1 MAVVQISRIQVRRGQ
16 KYSNTGVPQ
25 LSSAEFAWAVDS
37 QELFIGNGSIAE
49 GAPYVGNTKIL
60 TEHDNLIDLL
70 GAYQFAVTDPSIS
83 GTVAR
88 SLQQKLDEYVSV
100 LDFGAVA
107 DGFTDCSAAF
117 QKAIDQLFLNFDPRF
132 KRRLIVP
139 PGNYRFTND
148 LFVPSTAF
156 LQGENKTNVILNFGS
171 SNIRF
176 KSINETL
183 EGNYSSSDHPQD
195 INLSNMTLEFTSG
208 QFVFSGVTDSSF
220 NELKFT
226 STYSS
231 GDDISSAVPTLF
243 WQNDLAG
250 ASANRVVFRD
260 CTFEFLPIIGQC
272 IQTMPFETV
281 VDFDTC
287 KFSTCGTGIK
297 VDGVSGQS
305 NKWKIYNSTFDVI
318 ANQAFVSPFGYDT
331 QITECTFR
339 NCGNGT
345 NTAADPIN
353 YVIQFG
359 EGTTNV
365 VKGCSFDRLKAA
377 GVTASF
383 DKPAIQEVF
392 GGGLVQISDR
402 VSTNIF
408 TADSYRPLAVFS
420 LYNSSTTIEYTLTLG
435 TTVRKGTLTIG
446 VEKDR
451 SNFSITDN
459 YQHASGDLVVT
470 EFNFDGV
477 RRNNLPGSLSDST
490 VDTLVLT
497 YVNPS
502 ATGATGSIAYSVSY
516 SV

>member
-70 GAYQFAVTDPSIS
+70 GAYQFSVGNPSIS
-83 GTVAR
+83 GTVSR

-107 DGFTDCSAAF
+107 DGYTDCTAAF
-117 QKAIDQLFLNFDPRF
+117 QTAIDQLFLNVDVRL
-132 KRRLIVP
+132 KRKLIVP
-139 PGNYRFTND
+139 PGNYKFYSD
-148 LFVPSTAF
+148 LYIPSTAYI
-156 LQGENKTNVILNFGS
+156 QGENRANVVLDFGD
-171 SNIRF
+171 NDVRF
-176 KSINETL
+176 KSILETT
-183 EGNYSSSDHPQD
+183 EGNYTSSDHPQD
-195 INLSNMTLEFTSG
+195 IRLGELTLNFLAG
-208 QFVFSGVTDSSF
+208 QFAFSGVTDSLFDS
-220 NELKFT
+220 LTFT
-226 STYSS
+226 STYAL
-231 GDDISSAVPTLF
+231 GDDITTAVPTLF

-250 ASANRVVFRD
+250 ASANRITFSNVM
-260 CTFEFLPIIGQC
+260 FEFLPVVGKC
-272 IQTMPFETV
+272 IQTMAFATELE
-281 VDFDTC
+281 FDSCNMT
-287 KFSTCGTGIK
+287 TCGLGIQ
-297 VDGVSGQS
+297 VDGVTGQS
-305 NKWKIYNSTFDVI
+305 NKWKFYNSQFNEV
-318 ANQAFVSPFGYDT
+318 ANQVFVSPYGIDT
-331 QITECTFR
+331 QFSECNFR

-365 VKGCSFDRLKAA
+365 VKGCSFDRLEAA
-377 GVTASF
+377 GITASF
-383 DKPAIQEVF
+383 DKPAIHEVY

-402 VSTNIF
+402 VSTDVFI
-408 TADSYRPLAVFS
+408 ADSYRPLAVFS
-420 LYNSSTTIEYTLTLG
+420 LRNSSTTIEYTLILG
-435 TTVRKGTLTIG
+435 TKVRKGTLTIG

-451 SNFSITDN
+451 SSFSITDN
-459 YQHASGDLVVT
+459 YQHASGDLVMT
-470 EFNFDGV
+470 GFSFDGE
-477 RRNNLPGSLSDST
+477 RRTNLPSELTDST

-502 ATGATGSIAYSVSY
+502 ATGASGSIAYSVSY